1 MTPWVRLRA
10 HAAWSWDVFL
20 ALTRCEFLPRLCW
33 KFPGAETLPFLLLF
47 SQPLSQHLSW
57 FCIWDRSH
65 ADSLSKG
72 MVAAC
77 LLSPKVN
84 TTGNTNEL
92 WHQHFPLWS
101 VSTVYSQRKEK
112 KSQMFI
118 HLFISQISIFSAIG
132 KISIHFSSLWLVHVL
147 GSHVQQGTKAEF
159 GSGWLCGFEWWQRKS
174 NPTIEIICYL
184 PDWVTVFRRTS
195 N

>member
-1 MTPWVRLRA
+1 MTPRVRLRA

-132 KISIHFSSLWLVHVL
+132 KISIHFQVCGLGMCWAVMFSRAQKQSLVL
-147 GSHVQQGTKAEF
+147 GDFAGLSGDNRKAIP
-159 GSGWLCGFEWWQRKS
+159 L
-174 NPTIEIICYL
+174 
-184 PDWVTVFRRTS
+184 
-195 N
+195 